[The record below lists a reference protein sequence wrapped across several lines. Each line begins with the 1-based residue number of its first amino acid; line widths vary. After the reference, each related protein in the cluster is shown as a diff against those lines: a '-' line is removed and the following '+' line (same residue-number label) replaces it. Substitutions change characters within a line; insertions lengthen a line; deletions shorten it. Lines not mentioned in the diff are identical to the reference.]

1 VGLLD
6 VIPKPVARQL
16 LAPAL
21 KLPQAV
27 RLICREDKS
36 DRLLADLAARRTDV
50 VLSDSPIGTAVQ
62 VQGYNHLLAESS
74 VSFFATKE
82 LASKYRRGFPRS
94 LNGAPVLLPTDHT
107 EVRRSLNLWFD
118 SKRVHPVVVG
128 EFDDSA
134 MMFWFGRSGSG
145 VFPAPSVM
153 EADIQR
159 EMDLE
164 LVGKARDVRERF
176 YAITLEE
183 SPKHPAVVAIRGA
196 GLHKLSAH

>member
-1 VGLLD
+1 M
-6 VIPKPVARQL
+6 
-16 LAPAL
+16 
-21 KLPQAV
+21 
-27 RLICREDKS
+27 
-36 DRLLADLAARRTDV
+36 
-50 VLSDSPIGTAVQ
+50 
-62 VQGYNHLLAESS
+62 
-74 VSFFATKE
+74 
-82 LASKYRRGFPRS
+82 
-94 LNGAPVLLPTDHT
+94 
-107 EVRRSLNLWFD
+107 RRSLNRWFD

-134 MMFWFGRSGSG
+134 LMFWFGRSGSG

-159 EMDLE
+159 EMDLQ

-196 GLHKLSAH
+196 GRHKLSAH